1 MTTNPVVVVGAG
13 HSGVSTAIAL
23 RDEGFAGDII
33 VIGDEHHRPY
43 NRPPLSKSY
52 LKGADDVTIREDEFW
67 RDRSIRLVLG
77 RSVAAIDTSAHLIR
91 LDSNETVSYSSL
103 VLATGASA
111 RTIPA
116 QTAYDVFRS
125 LDDALAIRKRL
136 VPGSRLCIV
145 GGGFIGLELA
155 CAARTHGVEV
165 TLIEATPR
173 LLTRAVSAEM
183 ADHLAAAQASN
194 GVRLALGTSVRSIL
208 SGQVVLESGE
218 CIETDSV
225 VVGIGVTPNVGI
237 AAAAGLSVSDGI
249 VVDEYLA
256 TSAAD
261 VYAIGD
267 CAQFPCSVSGRPVRL
282 ESVQNGTDQ
291 AKYVARG
298 IASGTFTEPYRS
310 VPWFWTEQYGNKLMI
325 AGCAQQADRA
335 IVRGTPGNG
344 GFSVC
349 RVDSNGYLT
358 AVESIDSPRDH
369 VAARRLLAAPGGTI
383 VVPDLVADP
392 GVPLGEALATV

>member
-77 RSVAAIDTSAHLIR
+77 RSVAAIDTGAHTIR

-116 QTAYDVFRS
+116 QAPYDVFRS
-125 LDDALAIRKRL
+125 LDDAVAIRKRL

-165 TLIEATPR
+165 TLIEAAPR
-173 LLTRAVSAEM
+173 LLTRAVSADM

-208 SGQVVLESGE
+208 PGQVVLESGE

>member
-1 MTTNPVVVVGAG
+1 MTTDPVVVVGAG

-33 VIGDEHHRPY
+33 VIGDEHHAPY

-77 RSVAAIDTSAHLIR
+77 RSVAAIDTGAHTIR

-116 QTAYDVFRS
+116 QAPYDVFRS

-155 CAARTHGVEV
+155 CAARTQGVEV
-165 TLIEATPR
+165 TLIEAAPR
-173 LLTRAVSAEM
+173 LLTRAVSADM

-369 VAARRLLAAPGGTI
+369 VAARRLLAASGGTI